1 MATKSILKT
10 VKIKDTNLCRSFAE
24 AIEKAQETKM
34 PNEDFERKCTEI
46 DKESV
51 KKFFDER

>member
-1 MATKSILKT
+1 MATKSILKN

-24 AIEKAQETKM
+24 AIEKAQEM
-34 PNEDFERKCTEI
+34 NLPNEDFGRKSIEI

-51 KKFFDER
+51 KNFFDNV

>member
-24 AIEKAQETKM
+24 AIEKAQEIKL
-34 PNEDFERKCTEI
+34 PNEDFERKCIEI

-51 KKFFDER
+51 KKFFDE